1 MASTFFVS
9 RKWKIERRNNKKR
22 EEKEKGER
30 REAEDKSVSL
40 FSNMNKEN
48 KDIELLCESQINMNK
63 SSSDEHSI

>member
-22 EEKEKGER
+22 EEKEKRG

-48 KDIELLCESQINMNK
+48 KDIELLCESQIHMNK
-63 SSSDEHSI
+63 SSSDELSI